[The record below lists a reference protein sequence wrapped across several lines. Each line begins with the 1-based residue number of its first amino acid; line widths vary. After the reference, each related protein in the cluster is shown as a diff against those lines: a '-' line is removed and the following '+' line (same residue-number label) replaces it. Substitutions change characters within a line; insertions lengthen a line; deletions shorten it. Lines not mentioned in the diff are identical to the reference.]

1 MTKPLREGQVHAV
14 VVRPAFQQLK
24 VHGAP
29 LREGPPADVTERIVG
44 AGRRV
49 VPQIDLLRAFFAPAS
64 SEGVIDFHGH
74 VQPQLV
80 LNAGRGLV
88 AVRSLASGIVDF
100 LSERTIHTAGDVV
113 DITRALQRLLKA
125 RLGTVEPT
133 PIPVSESRKV
143 RAPVI
148 ENLVFKTVQIALG
161 LLDSVIGSESIEQAI
176 STAYNGSVV

>member
-1 MTKPLREGQVHAV
+1 M
-14 VVRPAFQQLK
+14 VVRPTFKELK

-29 LREGPPADVTERIVG
+29 LREGPQADITEPIVG
-44 AGRRV
+44 AGRGV
-49 VPQIDLLRAFFAPAS
+49 VRQIDLLRAFFAPSS

-74 VQPQLV
+74 VHPQLV
-80 LNAGRGLV
+80 LKAGGGLV
-88 AVRSLASGIVDF
+88 AIRSLASGIVDF
-100 LSERTIHTAGDVV
+100 LSERTIHAAGDEV
-113 DITRALQRLLKA
+113 DIARALERVLEA

-176 STAYNGSVV
+176 SAAYNGSVV